1 MEIAYRL
8 KVISSLIDKC
18 EVIGDIGTDH
28 AYLPIYLLKNNIC
41 NRCIASDIN
50 RGPLKKAA
58 NNIRRYDLQDK
69 IECRLGSGLNVLKTG
84 EVDSVVIAG
93 MGGNLIRDLIEERLD
108 IFKSLKYAVL
118 QPVQNPEVLREYLY
132 KRGFNILGE
141 QLCIDE
147 SKYYEIIKVC
157 YASNVKVKDD
167 IYYEISEKLIEMK
180 HPLLKEYIDY
190 KIKKYNKICDN
201 INEDSVNALNRKKEL
216 TLKSHKLKELLS
228 CL

>member
-8 KVISSLIDKC
+8 KVISSLIDDC
-18 EVIGDIGTDH
+18 ETIADIGTDH
-28 AYLPIYLLKNNIC
+28 AYLPIYLLKNKIC
-41 NRCIASDIN
+41 RYCIASDIN
-50 RGPLKKAA
+50 KGPLKKAVD
-58 NNIRRYDLQDK
+58 NISKYDLKNK
-69 IECRLGSGLNVLKTG
+69 IECRLGSGLNMLKPN

-93 MGGNLIRDLIEERLD
+93 MGGNLIRDIIEERLD
-108 IFKSLKYAVL
+108 VFKSLKYAVL

-157 YASNVKVKDD
+157 YASKIEKKDAV
-167 IYYEISEKLIEMK
+167 YYEIGEKLIEMK
-180 HPLLKEYIDY
+180 HPLLKGYIEY
-190 KIKKYNKICDN
+190 KIKNYDKICQN
-201 INEDSVNALNRKKEL
+201 INEDSINALNRKKEL
-216 TLKSHKLKELLS
+216 ILKTHKLKELLS